1 MGREVGDWGEGRNE
15 RGNDGG
21 KEQGRGMTRLG
32 LNLPQNGGKSQIL
45 ILRVEAGKYGSD
57 FTQDDLG

>member
-1 MGREVGDWGEGRNE
+1 
-15 RGNDGG
+15 
-21 KEQGRGMTRLG
+21 MTRLG